1 VKMLAK
7 GRLLVYTCVVKG
19 RVDFW

>member
-1 VKMLAK
+1 MIAK

>member
-1 VKMLAK
+1 MLAK